1 MAFGAGEE
9 ELRAARVKILLSSSS
24 DIGFGAA
31 RVSDL
36 ADGWAVVEV
45 MAEEEERA
53 RRRCR
58 KWCIIVVAS
67 SLRWL
72 CGRCLSE
79 VQTGQVGRY

>member
-9 ELRAARVKILLSSSS
+9 ELRAARVKMLLSSSS
-24 DIGFGAA
+24 GIGFGAA

-79 VQTGQVGRY
+79 VQTGQVR

>member
-1 MAFGAGEE
+1 MAFGAGEV
-9 ELRAARVKILLSSSS
+9 ELRAARVKMLLSSSS

-45 MAEEEERA
+45 MAEEERA

-72 CGRCLSE
+72 CWRCLSE